1 MACFR
6 KAERRKA
13 KLRLGLVGPAG
24 SGKTYGALL
33 VAMGL
38 GGKIA
43 MIDTENGSGDLY
55 AGLGD
60 YDVCTLSAPYEVQKY
75 LATIKDAERAGYD
88 VLIIDSLSH
97 AWAGEGGLLDQQGKI
112 ADAGRGNSYTAWRQV
127 TPWHN
132 KLVEAMLSSSCH
144 IIATMR
150 AKTEY
155 VMEENERGKKE
166 PRKVGMA
173 PVQRD
178 GMDYEFGVVF
188 DLAANHSAQV
198 SKDRTSLFDGRVFQL
213 SRETGET
220 LRAWLETG
228 AEPPAPPAADAERA
242 ELWQW
247 YLSHFGDAERAK
259 AEILQITQG
268 RGSREWTAE
277 DIAAL
282 RADRAKIENVRAM
295 ELSPSPDVN
304 TEPPAPVI
312 PEDEKDP
319 AEKVKEKIHAIT
331 GPDGLYLTGGDL
343 EAFLYEVTKK
353 TDLDKM
359 TMAELSKVEKAARAE
374 MKKKNEE
381 WLKEGEK
388 E

>member
-1 MACFR
+1 MFR
-6 KAERRKA
+6 KAERKKA
-13 KLRLGLVGPAG
+13 KLRLGIVGPAG

-55 AGLGD
+55 AGLGE
-60 YDVCTLSAPYEVQKY
+60 YDVCTRAAPYEVQKY
-75 LATIKDAERAGYD
+75 LAAIHDAERAGYD

-112 ADAGRGNSYTAWRQV
+112 ADAGRGNSYTAWRKI
-127 TPWHN
+127 TPLHN
-132 KLVEAMLSSSCH
+132 QLVEAMLASPCH

-155 VMEENERGKKE
+155 ILEENERGKKE
-166 PRKVGMA
+166 PKKVGMA

-188 DLAANHSAQV
+188 DLSGNHSAQV

-228 AEPPAPPAADAERA
+228 AEPPAPPAADADRA

-259 AEILQITQG
+259 VAILEITQG
-268 RGSREWTAE
+268 RGSRDWTAA

-282 RADRAKIENVRAM
+282 REDRAKLENAGNLEFSAAPM
-295 ELSPSPDVN
+295 PDIK
-304 TEPPAPVI
+304 TGLAPVI
-312 PEDEKDP
+312 PADDDP
-319 AEKVKEKIHAIT
+319 PEEKVKDKIRSIT
-331 GPDGLYLTGGDL
+331 GPEGLDLTGGDL

-359 TMAELSKVEKAARAE
+359 TMAELRNVEKSARAE
-374 MKKKNEE
+374 MRGKNKE
-381 WLKEGEK
+381 WLKRSGVE
-388 E
+388 

>member
-1 MACFR
+1 MFR
-6 KAERRKA
+6 KAERKKA
-13 KLRLGLVGPAG
+13 KLRLGIVGPAG

-38 GGKIA
+38 GGRIA

-75 LATIKDAERAGYD
+75 LAAIKDAERAGYD

-132 KLVEAMLSSSCH
+132 KLVEAMLTSPCH
-144 IIATMR
+144 VIATMR

-155 VMEENERGKKE
+155 ILEENERGKKE
-166 PRKVGMA
+166 PKKVGMA

-188 DLAANHSAQV
+188 DISGNHTAQV

-213 SRETGET
+213 SKETGET
-220 LRAWLETG
+220 LRTWLETG
-228 AEPPAPPAADAERA
+228 AEPPAPPAADSERS

-259 AEILQITQG
+259 VAILEITQG
-268 RGSREWTAE
+268 RGSRDWTAA

-282 RADRAKIENVRAM
+282 RNHKFKILNAESIMMEFPEANSEEKCEANTPDIVAAPAIAETPEEKTIAKI
-295 ELSPSPDVN
+295 L
-304 TEPPAPVI
+304 
-312 PEDEKDP
+312 
-319 AEKVKEKIHAIT
+319 HLT
-331 GPDGLYLTGGDL
+331 GPGCLDLTGGDL
-343 EAFLYEVTKK
+343 EAFFYEHTKK
-353 TDLDKM
+353 TELGKM
-359 TMAELSKVEKAARAE
+359 TMADLTKLEKAARAE
-374 MKKKNEE
+374 WGKDKR
-381 WLKEGEK
+381 
-388 E
+388 

>member
-1 MACFR
+1 MFR
-6 KAERRKA
+6 KAERKKA
-13 KLRLGLVGPAG
+13 KLRLGIVGPAG

-55 AGLGD
+55 AGLGE
-60 YDVCTLSAPYEVQKY
+60 YDVCTLAAPYEVQKY
-75 LATIKDAERAGYD
+75 LAAIHDAERAGYD

-112 ADAGRGNSYTAWRQV
+112 ADAGRGNSYTAWRKI
-127 TPWHN
+127 TPLHN
-132 KLVEAMLSSSCH
+132 QLVEAMLASPCH

-155 VMEENERGKKE
+155 ILEENERGKKE
-166 PRKVGMA
+166 PKKVGMA

-188 DLAANHSAQV
+188 DLAANHTAQV

-213 SRETGET
+213 SKGTGET

-242 ELWQW
+242 ELWKW
-247 YLSHFGDAERAK
+247 YLAHFGDAERAK
-259 AEILQITQG
+259 VEVLEITHG
-268 RGSREWTAE
+268 RGSREWTAT

-282 RADRAKIENVRAM
+282 HDHRKKIESSA
-295 ELSPSPDVN
+295 EPLTPGIPDDGDSP
-304 TEPPAPVI
+304 E
-312 PEDEKDP
+312 EKT
-319 AEKVKEKIHAIT
+319 KVKIRQLT
-331 GPDGLYLTGGDL
+331 GPEGLYLTGGDL
-343 EAFLYEVTKK
+343 EAFFYELTKK
-353 TDLDKM
+353 TDIDQM

-374 MKKKNEE
+374 MKKKNEK
-381 WLKEGEK
+381 WLKEEDDA

>member
-1 MACFR
+1 MFR
-6 KAERRKA
+6 KAERKKA

-38 GGKIA
+38 GGRIA

-75 LATIKDAERAGYD
+75 LTAIKDAERAGYD

-132 KLVEAMLSSSCH
+132 KLVEAMLTSPCH
-144 IIATMR
+144 VIATMR

-155 VMEENERGKKE
+155 ILEENERGKKE
-166 PRKVGMA
+166 PKKVGMA

-188 DLAANHSAQV
+188 DISGNHTAQV

-213 SRETGET
+213 SKETGET

-228 AEPPAPPAADAERA
+228 AEPPAPPAADTERA

-259 AEILQITQG
+259 VAILEITQG
-268 RGSREWTAE
+268 RGSRDWTAA

-282 RADRAKIENVRAM
+282 RADRERIENVRVA
-295 ELSPSPDVN
+295 EPSSS
-304 TEPPAPVI
+304 PAPDMKTETPASVI
-312 PEDEKDP
+312 PADDDP
-319 AEKVKEKIHAIT
+319 PEEKVKEKIRALT
-331 GPDGLYLTGGDL
+331 GPEGLYLTGGDL
-343 EAFLYEVTKK
+343 EAFLYDLTKK
-353 TDLDKM
+353 TDLDNM
-359 TMAELSKVEKAARAE
+359 TMAELKKVEKAAR
-374 MKKKNEE
+374 EE
-381 WLKEGEK
+381 RGKDK
-388 E
+388 R

>member
-1 MACFR
+1 MFR
-6 KAERRKA
+6 KAERKKA

-38 GGKIA
+38 GGRIA

-55 AGLGD
+55 AGLGE
-60 YDVCTLSAPYEVQKY
+60 YDVCTISAPYEVQKY
-75 LATIKDAERAGYD
+75 LAAIKDAERAGYD

-112 ADAGRGNSYTAWRQV
+112 ADSGRGNSYTAWRQV
-127 TPWHN
+127 TPLHN

-155 VMEENERGKKE
+155 VMEENDRGKKE

-213 SRETGET
+213 SKETGET
-220 LRAWLETG
+220 LRTWLETG
-228 AEPPAPPAADAERA
+228 AEPPAPPAADTERA

-247 YLSHFGDAERAK
+247 YLSHFGDMERAK
-259 AEILQITQG
+259 VAILEVTQG
-268 RGSREWTAE
+268 RGSRDWTAG

-282 RADRAKIENVRAM
+282 REDRAKLESAGN
-295 ELSPSPDVN
+295 L
-304 TEPPAPVI
+304 APVI
-312 PEDEKDP
+312 PADDDP
-319 AEKVKEKIHAIT
+319 PPEEKVKEKIRALT
-331 GPDGLYLTGGDL
+331 GPEGLDLTGGDL

-359 TMAELSKVEKAARAE
+359 TMAELRKVEKAAR
-374 MKKKNEE
+374 EE
-381 WLKEGEK
+381 RGKDK
-388 E
+388 R